1 MIHSGLIKIW
11 YITSKPKLAELE
23 VEVKLYIVI
32 IIIIRYTNLYTEPG
46 IEATACAR
54 ELLYVYVYVCI
65 PLCLLCQADVICIN
79 KLPRPSYRKVIGVEV
94 EECW

>member
-23 VEVKLYIVI
+23 VEVKLYSNYYYI
-32 IIIIRYTNLYTEPG
+32 NLYSEPG

-54 ELLYVYVYVCI
+54 ELLYVYVYVLI
-65 PLCLLCQADVICIN
+65 IV
-79 KLPRPSYRKVIGVEV
+79 
-94 EECW
+94 